1 MINLCGIF
9 LKAQLLIVLNLAA
22 STVSVLVT
30 TPDLSPLA
38 EWPLEGGIVEW
49 YLGESK
55 SLLTL
60 DLAVW
65 TRGHDRSIRTL
76 KGT

>member
-38 EWPLEGGIVEW
+38 EWPLEGGIVE
-49 YLGESK
+49 
-55 SLLTL
+55 
-60 DLAVW
+60 
-65 TRGHDRSIRTL
+65 
-76 KGT
+76 